1 MSTQNYNEI
10 IEREFGYFNRDIAYF
25 NIASICMPP
34 MCSRNALASYYDKFV
49 ISRNGDHSMLEGYA
63 MANETRRKI
72 AEYINCKPDEVAYVA
87 NTNAGI
93 TVIAEAWPW
102 QKGDSV
108 IILDSEMMS
117 NSYIWK
123 HLGRLGVEL
132 RVVKT
137 RDSVFDVE
145 DIRKLMD
152 ETTKLVSISAV
163 GYHNG
168 FMADL
173 RAVGELCRSRGVVF
187 VVDGIQ
193 AAGRLRLD
201 MQEMKI
207 DFLSVGC
214 HKAML
219 AAFGCGFIYCRR
231 ELMDRLVPAHAAMQ
245 SVSRQLEPAELGDT
259 SVSLSWFDDARK
271 FEAGSLPQVLIYVLS
286 NAMDL
291 FFELG
296 PENCER
302 RVLGLEDELRKQLIG
317 LDSFHVVG
325 GLDKPEKNRS
335 GIVVLEYPPE
345 AFDEAERILRENR
358 IYITHSAGFMR
369 IAIGIHNNAEQ
380 ISKLSEALRAIDG
393 VCRSQAV

>member
-1 MSTQNYNEI
+1 MSTQNYDEI

-245 SVSRQLEPAELGDT
+245 SVSRNHSP
-259 SVSLSWFDDARK
+259 
-271 FEAGSLPQVLIYVLS
+271 P
-286 NAMDL
+286 
-291 FFELG
+291 
-296 PENCER
+296 
-302 RVLGLEDELRKQLIG
+302 
-317 LDSFHVVG
+317 DSTAPSCAPV
-325 GLDKPEKNRS
+325 
-335 GIVVLEYPPE
+335 
-345 AFDEAERILRENR
+345 
-358 IYITHSAGFMR
+358 
-369 IAIGIHNNAEQ
+369 
-380 ISKLSEALRAIDG
+380 
-393 VCRSQAV
+393 